1 MNYSEVKEL
10 LSAGFT
16 ADEIRGML
24 SDNPQNAQAFPQMEN
39 TNVSEVPNA
48 EHSENSENFAP
59 GGSDSVP
66 DPAGAPAENPNIP
79 KNDEQLTQLN
89 ESIQKLIKTIQVS
102 NLHNNS
108 IPTNGTADI
117 NDKVDSIMASIIRP
131 EHNTKG
137 D

>member
-24 SDNPQNAQAFPQMEN
+24 NPQNPQAFPQIEKP
-39 TNVSEVPNA
+39 NVSEQPTS
-48 EHSENSENFAP
+48 EHSENSENFAQK
-59 GGSDSVP
+59 
-66 DPAGAPAENPNIP
+66 DPTPSADQERAPAENPNFP
-79 KNDEQLTQLN
+79 KNDEQITQLN
-89 ESIQKLIKTIQVS
+89 NTIQKLIKTIQVS

-117 NDKVDSIMASIIRP
+117 NNEVDSIMASIIRP

>member
-16 ADEIRGML
+16 ADEIRGMIN
-24 SDNPQNAQAFPQMEN
+24 SQNPQAFPQMEKQ
-39 TNVSEVPNA
+39 NVSEPPTV
-48 EHSENSENFAP
+48 EHSENSENFAQK
-59 GGSDSVP
+59 
-66 DPAGAPAENPNIP
+66 DPAPGADQDGAPAENPNIP
-79 KNDEQLTQLN
+79 KNDEQITKLN

>member
-16 ADEIRGML
+16 AEEIRGML
-24 SDNPQNAQAFPQMEN
+24 NPQNTQAFPQIEKP
-39 TNVSEVPNA
+39 NVSEQPTA
-48 EHSENSENFAP
+48 EHSENSENFAQK
-59 GGSDSVP
+59 DP
-66 DPAGAPAENPNIP
+66 DPGADQAGAPAENPNIP
-79 KNDEQLTQLN
+79 KNDEQLNQLN
-89 ESIQKLIKTIQVS
+89 NSIQKLIKTIQVS

-108 IPTNGTADI
+108 IPTNGTTDI

>member
-1 MNYSEVKEL
+1 MIYSEVKEL

-16 ADEIRGML
+16 ADEIRSMI
-24 SDNPQNAQAFPQMEN
+24 NPQNPQAFPQIEKPN
-39 TNVSEVPNA
+39 ISETPKV
-48 EHSENSENFAP
+48 EHSEKSEKSAQKDPAP
-59 GGSDSVP
+59 GTNQD
-66 DPAGAPAENPNIP
+66 GAPAENPNIP
-79 KNDEQLTQLN
+79 KNDEQITQLN

-108 IPTNGTADI
+108 VPTNGTADI

-131 EHNTKG
+131 EHKTKG

>member
-16 ADEIRGML
+16 ADEIRGMIN
-24 SDNPQNAQAFPQMEN
+24 SQNPQAFPQMEN
-39 TNVSEVPNA
+39 PNVSEVPNA
-48 EHSENSENFAP
+48 EHSENSENCASDQLIP
-59 GGSDSVP
+59 GTDQE
-66 DPAGAPAENPNIP
+66 GAPAEKPNIP
-79 KNDEQLTQLN
+79 ENQSFNQLN
-89 ESIQKLIKTIQVS
+89 ESIQKLIRTIQVS

-108 IPTNGTADI
+108 ISENGKADI
-117 NDKVDSIMASIIRP
+117 NEQVDNIMASIIRP

>member
-16 ADEIRGML
+16 ADEIRSMI
-24 SDNPQNAQAFPQMEN
+24 NPQNPQAFPQLEKP
-39 TNVSEVPNA
+39 NVSETPNT
-48 EHSENSENFAP
+48 EHSENSEKFAP

-66 DPAGAPAENPNIP
+66 DPAGASAENPNIP

>member
-1 MNYSEVKEL
+1 MIYSEVKEL

-16 ADEIRGML
+16 ADEIRSMI
-24 SDNPQNAQAFPQMEN
+24 NPQNPQAFPQLEKP
-39 TNVSEVPNA
+39 NVSETPNT
-48 EHSENSENFAP
+48 EHSENSENFAT

-66 DPAGAPAENPNIP
+66 DPAGAPAENPNVP

-117 NDKVDSIMASIIRP
+117 SDKVDSIMASIIRP

>member
-16 ADEIRGML
+16 ADEIR
-24 SDNPQNAQAFPQMEN
+24 SIINPQNPQAFPQIEK
-39 TNVSEVPNA
+39 PNNPEQPA
-48 EHSENSENFAP
+48 SEHSEKSENSAP

-66 DPAGAPAENPNIP
+66 DPAGAPAENPNVP
-79 KNDEQLTQLN
+79 KNDEQITQLN

-108 IPTNGTADI
+108 VPTNGTADI

-131 EHNTKG
+131 EHKTKG

>member
-16 ADEIRGML
+16 ADEIRSMI
-24 SDNPQNAQAFPQMEN
+24 NPQNSQAFPQMEKP
-39 TNVSEVPNA
+39 NVSETPTT
-48 EHSENSENFAP
+48 EHSENSENFTFDQLNP
-59 GGSDSVP
+59 GVDQ
-66 DPAGAPAENPNIP
+66 DEAPAENPNIP
-79 KNDEQLTQLN
+79 KNDEQITQLN
-89 ESIQKLIKTIQVS
+89 ESIQKLIRTIQVS

-131 EHNTKG
+131 EHKTKG

>member
-16 ADEIRGML
+16 AEEIRGML
-24 SDNPQNAQAFPQMEN
+24 NPQNPQAFPQMEKP
-39 TNVSEVPNA
+39 NVSETPTT
-48 EHSENSENFAP
+48 EHSENSEKFAP

-66 DPAGAPAENPNIP
+66 DPAGAPAENPNVP
-79 KNDEQLTQLN
+79 KIDEKLNQLN
-89 ESIQKLIKTIQVS
+89 ESIQKLTKTIQVS

-108 IPTNGTADI
+108 MPSNGTADI
-117 NDKVDSIMASIIRP
+117 NNEVDSIMASIIRP